1 MPKYKVGWQPISS
14 EILPNAKWNSKTFFF
29 PILNFHY
36 VKLDFSEVTLQPRMS
51 LRTSAHIAQQCNNA
65 HFSQRWDKHFLIFPV
80 VWYPNKHANFNFSL
94 CACSLFSFALITPRH
109 SWMTHSRMNQ
119 PSQIQPELFLDCPLR
134 SFGVCLHST
143 RMLKHQRSCSSWHR
157 ESNGEGKV
165 EDRGKTGQRDDAMD
179 HTGADTASLVWLQHV
194 TKVSSQSLHL
204 LDTHA
209 CQCWCA
215 KANNFEAVISVSTC
229 LTVHMTW
236 LHQSKG

>member
-1 MPKYKVGWQPISS
+1 MPKYKGGWQPISS

-36 VKLDFSEVTLQPRMS
+36 VKLDFSEVTLQARMS
-51 LRTSAHIAQQCNNA
+51 LRTSAHIARQCNNA
-65 HFSQRWDKHFLIFPV
+65 HFSQRWDKHCLIFPM

-143 RMLKHQRSCSSWHR
+143 RMLKHQRSCSSWHGQ
-157 ESNGEGKV
+157 SKWEGRV
-165 EDRGKTGQRDDAMD
+165 EDGGKTGQRDDAMD
-179 HTGADTASLVWLQHV
+179 HTGADTASQAIAVAACDQGLLSVTAFSRRTCMSVLVRQGKQPWGGYFSFYMSNCSHDL
-194 TKVSSQSLHL
+194 
-204 LDTHA
+204 
-209 CQCWCA
+209 
-215 KANNFEAVISVSTC
+215 
-229 LTVHMTW
+229 MT
-236 LHQSKG
+236 